1 MATKTK
7 KKVKYVIRNGV
18 DATCEF
24 AVVGFPFSEI
34 TITEEGEV
42 IIDVKTGLYV
52 RAFSNVDA
60 ALAASKKLNDAL
72 NCEKKDNET
81 RGRKKGVSGR

>member
-1 MATKTK
+1 MTTKMK

-24 AVVGFPFSEI
+24 AVVSFPFSEI
-34 TITEEGEV
+34 TIAEEGEV

-60 ALAASKKLNDAL
+60 ALAFSKQLNDAL
-72 NCEKKDNET
+72 KNALGASET
-81 RGRKKGVSGR
+81 RGRKR